1 MAAKVYPANLNASST
16 NNALDD
22 RSGNKGPGPKGWR
35 SPSCTAGSGSPT
47 AGAQSPNGKP
57 LLITSNETSDTIGI
71 YEMTPAASAA
81 VVEAKIVARSREVF
95 ALETGLDSSAS
106 TGPSAALSPSTAN
119 TPKVTVQFGQGRGVY
134 TFELAVADAAV
145 NYYER

>member
-1 MAAKVYPANLNASST
+1 MAVAELHGRIGQS
-16 NNALDD
+16 DG
-22 RSGNKGPGPKGWR
+22 RG
-35 SPSCTAGSGSPT
+35 
-47 AGAQSPNGKP
+47 QSPNGKP

-81 VVEAKIVARSREVF
+81 VVEAKIVARSRDVF
-95 ALETGLDSSAS
+95 ALETGLDGSAS
-106 TGPSAALSPSTAN
+106 TGPSAALFPSTAN

>member
-1 MAAKVYPANLNASST
+1 MAAKLYPANLNASST
-16 NNALDD
+16 NKTLDD
-22 RSGNKGPGPKGWR
+22 RSGNKGPGPEGVAVAELHGRIGQSDGWGVEPER
-35 SPSCTAGSGSPT
+35 QAV
-47 AGAQSPNGKP
+47 ADHFEKY
-57 LLITSNETSDTIGI
+57 SDTIGI

-81 VVEAKIVARSREVF
+81 VVEAKIVARSRDVF
-95 ALETGLDSSAS
+95 ALETGLDGSAS
-106 TGPSAALSPSTAN
+106 TGPSAALFPSTAN